1 VIVSQQVQLAKPSEQ
16 IFALVVQRF
25 NQRQATVP
33 NQVSGTLCADRWL
46 TRVTQVLFL
55 DDKEANVLAAN
66 QSGLRALHFD
76 ADVHDHAYLE
86 QQLRVHGIVL

>member
-1 VIVSQQVQLAKPSEQ
+1 
-16 IFALVVQRF
+16 
-25 NQRQATVP
+25 
-33 NQVSGTLCADRWL
+33 
-46 TRVTQVLFL
+46 VLFL